1 MDIVK
6 IIFTSLGSLAAM
18 FCITR
23 LIGNRQMS
31 QMSMFD
37 YVNGITIGSIAAEFA
52 TSLEQDFWLPLT
64 AMAVYGLAAVA
75 IAWGTCKSMALR
87 RFFNGWPT
95 VLFEHGKLYEQN
107 LAAARMDIN
116 EFLTQCR
123 AAGYFDLTQ
132 LESAVLET
140 NGQVS
145 FLPLS
150 ERRPVTPQDLG
161 LGVLAGNLRATGND
175 EVWLRR
181 ALAAQNAGR
190 LEDVFLATVNAQN
203 QLAVFARTGRQVK
216 RELFE

>member
-6 IIFTSLGSLAAM
+6 IIFTSIGSLAAM

-87 RFFNGWPT
+87 RFFNGRPT

-132 LESAVLET
+132 LDRKSV
-140 NGQVS
+140 V
-145 FLPLS
+145 
-150 ERRPVTPQDLG
+150 
-161 LGVLAGNLRATGND
+161 
-175 EVWLRR
+175 
-181 ALAAQNAGR
+181 
-190 LEDVFLATVNAQN
+190 
-203 QLAVFARTGRQVK
+203 
-216 RELFE
+216 

>member
-1 MDIVK
+1 MCFEPGVWNQPVGY
-6 IIFTSLGSLAAM
+6 SVLAERT
-18 FCITR
+18 CH
-23 LIGNRQMS
+23 S
-31 QMSMFD
+31 QD
-37 YVNGITIGSIAAEFA
+37 ARA
-52 TSLEQDFWLPLT
+52 Q
-64 AMAVYGLAAVA
+64 
-75 IAWGTCKSMALR
+75 TCKNNVS
-87 RFFNGWPT
+87 T
-95 VLFEHGKLYEQN
+95 
-107 LAAARMDIN
+107 DIN
-116 EFLTQCR
+116 RLLFLKMCIRDRCR

-161 LGVLAGNLRATGND
+161 LAVQPEKPCVCVVMDGRVLAGNLRATGND